1 MTIESEDTTGIG
13 TRPWRDFL
21 AKASLA
27 DQCPPHFPAIVG
39 ASKAMTEALSRV
51 GKVAESESNVCI
63 YGESG
68 TGKELVARAIHYSG
82 HRANGPMVV
91 FDCAAVPAGLM
102 ESEIFGHDRGAYT
115 SAVSAR
121 EGVFELANGGTL
133 FLDEVGE
140 LPLPLQARLLRII
153 ESRELRRVG
162 GKHSIKVDVRIIA
175 ATNRDLRAMVAMG
188 TFREDLLYRLQIL
201 TLTLPPLRERKED
214 IPLVVDH
221 FIQQFNRRNKKQIRG
236 VSPPALDLLLRYSWP
251 GNVRE
256 LENCIL
262 RVGVLGDDHIL
273 DIQDLPEVFR
283 SLPSRPLGRWNRSG
297 VCCDE
302 GEPGR
307 ASVRTS
313 AAGKWG
319 TV

>member
-1 MTIESEDTTGIG
+1 MTIQNEDTTEIG
-13 TRPWRDFL
+13 TKPRRDFL
-21 AKASLA
+21 AKPSRAGQS
-27 DQCPPHFPAIVG
+27 PPHFPAIV
-39 ASKAMTEALSRV
+39 ATSKAMTEVLLRV

-102 ESEIFGHDRGAYT
+102 ESEIFGHDRGAFT

-121 EGVFELANGGTL
+121 EGVFELANGGSL

-140 LPLPLQARLLRII
+140 LPLSLQAKLLRII

-175 ATNRDLRAMVAMG
+175 ATNRDLRAMVAKG
-188 TFREDLLYRLQIL
+188 TFREDLFYRLQVFIL
-201 TLTLPPLRERKED
+201 TLPALRERKED
-214 IPLVVDH
+214 IPLLVDH
-221 FIQQFNRRNKKQIRG
+221 FIQQFNRRNKKRIREI
-236 VSPPALDLLLRYSWP
+236 SMPALDLLLRYAWP

-262 RVGVLGDDHIL
+262 RAGVLGDDDIL
-273 DIQDLPEVFR
+273 DVQDLPEIFQTL
-283 SLPSRPLGRWNRSG
+283 SSRPLGLSSRSKDG
-297 VCCDE
+297 RDE
-302 GEPGR
+302 GNRGGAGR
-307 ASVRTS
+307 RMFAP
-313 AAGKWG
+313 GKWG